1 MKLYSE
7 LAEYY
12 YFIENNGRNISN
24 DVFFIR
30 NYLPNKIPVY
40 LLDIGCGTGEHCN
53 LLSREAVKCTG
64 IDSSEDMIKI
74 AKKRYGGIEFL
85 VSDMKKFEYFE
96 KYDCAISLFGSMD
109 YLLDNNEINLAL
121 WNTRNALKKNG
132 IAIFEIWSA
141 EPVLLIRKKEISHVS
156 TTIASGKKIKRERGF
171 NVINDSDV
179 VTVQVDYRYE
189 ISGGTDVKQLT
200 DSHTM
205 RAYRTG
211 EFDDITKENGFKI
224 IDKFSSTQKEKV
236 KSNSNRIIYVLEKN

>member
-74 AKKRYGGIEFL
+74 AKKDTAELNFL
-85 VSDMKKFEYFE
+85 
-96 KYDCAISLFGSMD
+96 
-109 YLLDNNEINLAL
+109 
-121 WNTRNALKKNG
+121 
-132 IAIFEIWSA
+132 
-141 EPVLLIRKKEISHVS
+141 
-156 TTIASGKKIKRERGF
+156 
-171 NVINDSDV
+171 
-179 VTVQVDYRYE
+179 YR
-189 ISGGTDVKQLT
+189 I
-200 DSHTM
+200 
-205 RAYRTG
+205 
-211 EFDDITKENGFKI
+211 
-224 IDKFSSTQKEKV
+224 
-236 KSNSNRIIYVLEKN
+236 